1 MWSDPSAADVIP
13 ASLQDQSARFPF
25 GKLQCQAFLQKLG
38 CHTIFRGHE
47 KVDEGFRQSY
57 AEDAISLFTVFS
69 SGGATNEDLP
79 ADSSYR
85 SVKPMAATLRFKDG
99 KGEVTPFAIDY
110 ESFNDPARNKFY
122 QSAPEIA
129 HSA

>member
-1 MWSDPSAADVIP
+1 
-13 ASLQDQSARFPF
+13 
-25 GKLQCQAFLQKLG
+25 
-38 CHTIFRGHE
+38 
-47 KVDEGFRQSY
+47 
-57 AEDAISLFTVFS
+57 VFS
-69 SGGATNEDLP
+69 SGGATNDDLP

-85 SVKPMAATLRFKDG
+85 SVTPMAATLRFKDG